1 MAYLIYDKETSTHA
15 ACNIMPELRE
25 QLKAESIKLNCCI
38 PLNIHSDNIIY
49 IRNYTELH
57 VTQLNSPHYIERN
70 SSILS
75 CGDRPRSR

>member
-38 PLNIHSDNIIY
+38 PLNIHSDK
-49 IRNYTELH
+49 
-57 VTQLNSPHYIERN
+57 IERN